1 MTKKMKSPAS
11 ALGEAVGKLVEEGI
25 KRVVEKIA
33 EEYGCNLSKRKSIK
47 DKFGIEYEIDLP
59 IEREGS
65 LVTLVDV
72 KYLRY
77 KKHARDKGS
86 WVVVAHNKIR
96 STYPT
101 IERSI
106 VILLGGGWSEPAKR
120 MIATSCINVIDIT
133 PSILNDILRKYGVE
147 FVWEE
152 KNDITPRK
160 SWENFLK
167 LNELDHEEIIKEI
180 VTLSGIEEKV
190 RDALSHLGNPRKKGN
205 PGEPLDV
212 FCGNPSP

>member
-1 MTKKMKSPAS
+1 MKSPAS
-11 ALGEAVGKLVEEGI
+11 ALGEAVGKLVEKGI
-25 KRVVEKIA
+25 SEVVRRLA
-33 EEYGCNLSKRKSIK
+33 EEYGCNISKKKRIK
-47 DKFGIEYEIDLP
+47 DKFGVEYEIDLP
-59 IEREGS
+59 IEREGN

-86 WVVVAHNKIR
+86 WVVVAHNKLR

-106 VILLGGGWSEPAKR
+106 VILLGGGWSGPAKK

-133 PSILNDILRKYGVE
+133 PGILNGILRKYGVE

-152 KNDITPRK
+152 KNEVTPRK
-160 SWENFLK
+160 SWEKFRTLTDQDY
-167 LNELDHEEIIKEI
+167 EGIIEEIVKI
-180 VTLSGIEEKV
+180 SGIEEKV
-190 RDALSHLGNPRKKGN
+190 RDALSHLGNPRKRGN
-205 PGEPLDV
+205 PGEPLEV
-212 FCGNPSP
+212 FCGDPPP